1 MKADLEF
8 RAAENLPEL
17 PQKKLFFNKNA
28 QFVKDRM
35 RALNKYIKSIILIY
49 EAIENPILQ
58 RFLEIDTL
66 FNPNYE
72 YEPIEVDPE
81 WRKKQRAR
89 LVQDDANNDN
99 DFIGDVSSLFLEGD
113 KMSKTKKRL
122 EDKKEGAIRKMNK
135 QEEQE
140 KYLLQQFN
148 IKDLPK

>member
-1 MKADLEF
+1 MEF
-8 RAAENLPEL
+8 RAAENRPEL
-17 PQKKLFFNKNA
+17 PQKKLFFNKNV

-72 YEPIEVDPE
+72 YESIEVDPE

-113 KMSKTKKRL
+113 KMAKTKRRW

>member
-1 MKADLEF
+1 MEF

-35 RALNKYIKSIILIY
+35 RSLNKYIKSIILIY

-72 YEPIEVDPE
+72 YEPIDVDPD

-89 LVQDDANNDN
+89 MVQDDVNN

-113 KMSKTKKRL
+113 KMAKTKRRW
-122 EDKKEGAIRKMNK
+122 EDKKEGVIRKMNK

-140 KYLLQQFN
+140 KYLLQ
-148 IKDLPK
+148 

>member
-1 MKADLEF
+1 MEF

-113 KMSKTKKRL
+113 KMSKTKKRW
-122 EDKKEGAIRKMNK
+122 EDKKEGSIRKMNK